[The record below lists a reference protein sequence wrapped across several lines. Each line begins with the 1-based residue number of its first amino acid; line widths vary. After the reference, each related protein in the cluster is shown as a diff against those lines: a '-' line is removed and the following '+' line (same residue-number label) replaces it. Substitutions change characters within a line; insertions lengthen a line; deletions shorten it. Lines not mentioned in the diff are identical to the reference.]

1 MSMEQQEAR
10 FRRRTHQL
18 GAALMDL
25 KAEKRL
31 TTVEM
36 ASGLGISPNTL
47 RKLSDGEDVHLHIHT
62 LWAMLG
68 VAGWNIQQT

>member
-1 MSMEQQEAR
+1 MSMEQREAR

-47 RKLSDGEDVHLHIHT
+47 RKLSDGEDVHLPIHT
-62 LWAMLG
+62 LWAMLE
-68 VAGWNIQQT
+68 VAGWHVRT